1 MLSNRPT
8 GMQEEFTGRKK
19 MYKRE
24 TCLRD
29 LQSKSGVLTEEGLVR
44 LERLFA
50 ELFGKR

>member
-1 MLSNRPT
+1 MQSNRPT
-8 GMQEEFTGRKK
+8 GMQEEFTGRKR

-24 TCLRD
+24 TD

-50 ELFGKR
+50 ELFEKR